1 MNKILVDKDNLMNVL
16 KVFFSDDFIL
26 DLFDSMECNNA
37 FITDANDL
45 CDWIS
50 VDVAV
55 PEDKDVYEV
64 TCLPNDSSGDLFRE
78 FAYFN
83 KSVNEWRSHFSD
95 TLLDVIAWKA
105 HTPLY
110 DIPFN

>member
-1 MNKILVDKDNLMNVL
+1 MNKILVHKDNLMNVL
-16 KVFFSDDFIL
+16 KEFFSENLIL
-26 DLFDSMECNNA
+26 DLFDSMECHDV
-37 FITDANDL
+37 FITDANNL
-45 CDWIS
+45 CNWIS

-55 PEDKDVYEV
+55 PDDKDVYEV
-64 TCLPNDSSGDLFRE
+64 TCLPNNSSGDLFRE

-83 KSVNEWRSHFSD
+83 KAVNEWRSHFSG
-95 TLLDVIAWKA
+95 TLLDVIAWKE